1 MAYLARFYDPQDEEL
16 PNLLARNTINSEGLT
31 ERVSA
36 ILAAVKEEGD
46 AALLRFAKQFDKA
59 SLSELR
65 VRETEILEA
74 KGKISDDLKRALA
87 VAYNNIFSFHTE
99 QLPQAEK
106 LSVRPGV
113 ELSRKIVPIQRVGLY
128 IPGGTAPLFSTT
140 LMLAIPAQVAHCP
153 SVVLCTP
160 PDKDGNIHPAIL
172 YAASLCGV
180 KEIYKVGGAQAI
192 GAMAYGTQSIK
203 AVDKIFGPGN
213 QYVTEAK
220 IQVSSSCCA
229 IDMPAGPSEVMV
241 IASPASNPDYVASD
255 LLSQAEHGRD
265 SQAML
270 VVCAGEKE
278 GFAFLDKVEQAIE
291 RQLAVL
297 GRQEYLLASLHSSRA
312 FVHPDPRRCA
322 ALANAYAAE
331 HLIINM
337 EDEPAEKQLLDWI
350 VNAGSIFLG
359 PYSCESAGDY
369 ASGTNHTLPT
379 NGWARS
385 YSGVST
391 DSYLKK
397 ITVQKLSKDGL
408 EDLAPTLLTMSEAE
422 KLTAH
427 RNAVAIR
434 LGGER

>member
-1 MAYLARFYDPQDEEL
+1 MAYLARFYDPQDEDL
-16 PNLLARNTINSEGLT
+16 PHLFARNKTNTEGLG
-31 ERVSA
+31 EKVSA
-36 ILAAVKEEGD
+36 ILAAVRKDGD
-46 AALLRFAKQFDKA
+46 GALFRFAKQFDQVD
-59 SLSELR
+59 LTDLR
-65 VRETEILEA
+65 VSKQEIEEA
-74 KGKISDDLKRALA
+74 GHQISDELKQALRA
-87 VAYNNIFSFHTE
+87 AYRNIHAFHSE
-99 QLPQAEK
+99 QLPRPEA
-106 LSVRPGV
+106 LSVAPGV

-140 LMLAIPAQVAHCP
+140 LMLAVPAQVAGCP

-160 PDKDGNIHPAIL
+160 CNKEGKVHPAVL
-172 YAASLCGV
+172 YAASLCQV
-180 KEIYKVGGAQAI
+180 SEIYKVGGSQAI
-192 GAMAYGTQSIK
+192 AAMAYGTQSIK

-241 IASPASNPDYVASD
+241 LASPQSNPSFVAAD

-270 VVCAGEKE
+270 VVCAPKE
-278 GFAFLDKVEQAIE
+278 QGFAFLDAVEQAIE
-291 RQLAVL
+291 EQLVTL
-297 GRQEYLLASLHSSRA
+297 GRQEYLQGSLASSRA
-312 FVHPDPRRCA
+312 FVHPDLKRCS
-322 ALANAYAAE
+322 ALANAYAPE
-331 HLIINM
+331 HLIINLD
-337 EDEPAEKQLLDWI
+337 DEEAERKVLETV
-350 VNAGSIFLG
+350 VNAGSVFLG

-397 ITVQKLSKDGL
+397 ITVQKLSKEGL
-408 EDLAPTLLTMSEAE
+408 EGLAPTLLAMAE
-422 KLTAH
+422 GEMLSAH
-427 RNAVAIR
+427 GLAVSIR
-434 LGGER
+434 LGGQR